1 MSRLSR
7 WFCFVTILC
16 ALFGALCALHA
27 APALKEALFY
37 DKAEGSH
44 VQCRLCP
51 RMCLIPDGK
60 RGYCQ
65 ARENRGGALFSLV
78 YGRPVALHVDPIEKK
93 PLYHVLP
100 GTTSF
105 SLATAGCNMKCSF
118 CQNWE
123 ISQAR
128 PEEVNAPYVTPEELV
143 KKAQAAGSASIAYT
157 YTEPTIFYEYML
169 ETAMLASKD
178 GIKNVM
184 HSNGFIN
191 EEPLRRLA
199 KFLDAANIDLKGC
212 SEEYYASLAQGSLEP
227 VLRSLKILKEEGVH
241 VEITNLL
248 VPGYNDDA
256 ESVGRLCAWI
266 KENLGPDV
274 PLHFSRFFPMY
285 RLLNL
290 QPTPVE
296 SVERAVRIAHDAG
309 LRYVYVGNV
318 AGHGG
323 EDTVCPA
330 CGALLID
337 RKGNFVVENRIQHG
351 TCPRCQARIAGVW
364 E

>member
-1 MSRLSR
+1 
-7 WFCFVTILC
+7 
-16 ALFGALCALHA
+16 
-27 APALKEALFY
+27 
-37 DKAEGSH
+37 
-44 VQCRLCP
+44 
-51 RMCLIPDGK
+51 MCLIPDGK

-65 ARENRGGALFSLV
+65 ARENRGGTLYSLV

-128 PEEVNAPYVTPEELV
+128 PEEVNTPYVAPEELV
-143 KKAQAAGSASIAYT
+143 AQAQQAGSASIAYT

-169 ETAMLASKD
+169 ETAMLAREK
-178 GIKNVM
+178 GLKNVM
-184 HSNGFIN
+184 HSNGYIN

-199 KFLDAANIDLKGC
+199 KYLDAANIDLKGC
-212 SEEYYASLAQGSLEP
+212 SDEYYASLAQGSLEP
-227 VLRSLKILKEEGVH
+227 VLRSLTILKEEGVH
-241 VEITNLL
+241 TEITNLL

-256 ESVGRLCAWI
+256 ESVKKLCDWI
-266 KENLGPDV
+266 RENLGSDV

-285 RLLNL
+285 KLLKL

-296 SVERAVRIAHDAG
+296 SVERAVQIARAAG

-318 AGHGG
+318 AGHTG
-323 EDTVCPA
+323 EDTVCPF

-337 RKGNFVVENRIQHG
+337 RKGNFVVENRINQG
-351 TCPRCQARIAGVW
+351 RCPSCHKSICGVW